1 MEIFKNSYIWSTNL
15 NYMVM
20 QEFGLEGTFKPEE
33 KQIISKIR
41 DLITSQELKPGD
53 RLPSERKLSEELGVS
68 RGNVREV
75 IQKLEFYGLLKTM
88 PQSGTIVAKLGVPAL
103 SGMFTDI
110 LQLKKPDFKS
120 LVETRIMLETNV
132 VSLAAERR
140 TTQQLIQIEEA
151 LIAYQN
157 KVEKNEKAVE
167 EDLMFHLKISEASG
181 NSVMNTLMLIITPEI
196 ITNFEKYHVCT
207 SSMTNDNIIEHTQI
221 FEAIKN
227 QNPVAARHYLQNHFK
242 VLYEYCSQ
250 TETIMNNGSMQ
261 L

>member
-1 MEIFKNSYIWSTNL
+1 M
-15 NYMVM
+15 M
-20 QEFGLEGTFKPEE
+20 QEFGMDGTFKPEE
-33 KQIISKIR
+33 KIIISKIR
-41 DLITSQELKPGD
+41 DLITSQKLKPGD
-53 RLPSERKLSEELGVS
+53 RLPSERKLSEEFSVS

-75 IQKLEFYGLLKTM
+75 IQKLEFYGLLKTL
-88 PQSGTIVAKLGVPAL
+88 PQSGTFVAQLGVPAL

-120 LVETRIMLETNV
+120 LVETRIMLETNI

-140 TTQQLIQIEEA
+140 TTQHLIQIEEA
-151 LIAYQN
+151 LIAYQK
-157 KVEKNEKAVE
+157 KVERGEKAVE

-196 ITNFEKYHVCT
+196 ISNFEKYHVCK
-207 SSMTNDNIIEHTQI
+207 SDMANENIIEHRQI
-221 FEAIKN
+221 FEAIRD

-242 VLYEYCSQ
+242 LLHEYCSQ
-250 TETIMNNGSMQ
+250 TETVINDMMQ